1 VTVLGEMFL
10 IMFLLMIEILEE
22 YTELIVYSADNS
34 NNASGEIP
42 TDLEPIPEEEPRNI
56 AYWLFPIFLIFCLW
70 LFAMIY
76 NLRNKN
82 DEDDLTS

>member
-1 VTVLGEMFL
+1 
-10 IMFLLMIEILEE
+10 LLMIEILEE
-22 YTELIVYSADNS
+22 YTEPIVYPADNS

>member
-1 VTVLGEMFL
+1 
-10 IMFLLMIEILEE
+10 MIEILEE
-22 YTELIVYSADNS
+22 YAEPIVYPADA

-42 TDLEPIPEEEPRNI
+42 TDLEPIPEEEPRNT
-56 AYWLFPIFLIFCLW
+56 AFWLFPIFLIFCLW

-82 DEDDLTS
+82 DDDEPNS